1 MVCCLL
7 CTLSNFNSTVH
18 KFLLLD
24 FAVTSH
30 IMQTSSQLLLQKV
43 ENSFYRLE
51 DTAKPHAQSTL
62 YQWILAAPQDQAEPT
77 LEK

>member
-1 MVCCLL
+1 V
-7 CTLSNFNSTVH
+7 
-18 KFLLLD
+18 LD
-24 FAVTSH
+24 FAVKSH

-43 ENSFYRLE
+43 GNSSYQLE
-51 DTAKPHAQSTL
+51 DTARPHAQSTL

>member
-1 MVCCLL
+1 M
-7 CTLSNFNSTVH
+7 
-18 KFLLLD
+18 LD

-30 IMQTSSQLLLQKV
+30 IMQTFSQLLLQKV
-43 ENSFYRLE
+43 ENSSYRLE
-51 DTAKPHAQSTL
+51 DTGRPHAQSTL